1 MIKLILGQLEPTG
14 GRIEA
19 GYNVQVGY
27 YDQENQNLTEENTVL
42 EELWSAYPHEPEVK
56 IRSTLAQFRFV
67 GEDVEKAVSVLSG
80 GERARLTLAKLI
92 LSHMNLLILDEPTN
106 HLDIDSREA
115 LESALEAFDG
125 TIFVGSHDRYLT
137 EKLATRILQLKP
149 GRAFAGDLL
158 DYRVDHTGHAFSEFE
173 AYKNARIAEFEEKE
187 LASPSVSVQ
196 SSNKEQYLKNK
207 QATADAR
214 KRKNYLDKLR
224 RECESIEGE
233 LAAIEEELFG
243 SAAADYVRA
252 AELDERKNALE
263 ERLMEIYEELE
274 TSE

>member
-1 MIKLILGQLEPTG
+1 M
-14 GRIEA
+14 
-19 GYNVQVGY
+19 
-27 YDQENQNLTEENTVL
+27 
-42 EELWSAYPHEPEVK
+42 
-56 IRSTLAQFRFV
+56 
-67 GEDVEKAVSVLSG
+67 
-80 GERARLTLAKLI
+80 
-92 LSHMNLLILDEPTN
+92 
-106 HLDIDSREA
+106 
-115 LESALEAFDG
+115 
-125 TIFVGSHDRYLT
+125 
-137 EKLATRILQLKP
+137 
-149 GRAFAGDLL
+149 

-173 AYKNARIAEFEEKE
+173 TYKNARIAEFEEKE
-187 LASPSVSVQ
+187 LSSPAVNVQ

-224 RECESIEGE
+224 RECESIESE